1 MTVHS
6 IDYIA
11 NLKNECL
18 LEVDA
23 LAARDRTA
31 EEHSPIVQFGAEC
44 KGPIMETDL
53 QRFRFRG
60 HPAHPTLSAIEKI
73 TIGYLPVAAQASFD
87 PDTRVVLQNEPAV
100 RFDTT

>member
-1 MTVHS
+1 MTAHS

-31 EEHSPIVQFGAEC
+31 EEHGAIVQIGAEC
-44 KGPIMETDL
+44 KGRIMETDL
-53 QRFRFRG
+53 DRFRFRG
-60 HPAHPTLSAIEKI
+60 HPAHPTLFTIEEI
-73 TIGYLPVAAQASFD
+73 TIRYLPVAAYASFD
-87 PDTRVVLQNEPAV
+87 PVTRVVVHNERA
-100 RFDTT
+100 